1 MLQISHFA
9 VAANKDGL
17 LEIVA
22 VARPT
27 AGDQQSSGAVWVNQ
41 QLTAAVGG
49 ADEWVDRW
57 RSLGSPGGAN
67 ELQGIAMARNP
78 DGSLEAAVSND
89 LTIWYA
95 GQTVPDGDWSAWK
108 AVDNSGLMNPGRPA
122 LAQNT
127 DGRLEMFTF
136 AATGESLAVWH
147 ISQKQPGRGPWT
159 QWRSLGLPAIAGGG
173 LEPPTVAQNKDG
185 RLEVF
190 ITFGQKVWHC
200 WQTSANSEHWMPWAS
215 LDGPLGKDIGKPTV
229 ALDKQGRLWL
239 FVTDFDG
246 AVWSRRQ
253 HGPGQGP
260 WEAWAMLRPATGAFE
275 PSLAVAAGAD
285 GRLVLF
291 ALLGRSGSPQTLE
304 KLEQT
309 ATDGEWAPGDP
320 IQIDLLG
327 TSAAPVV
334 DDPAL
339 VIDGLGRLRLFL
351 RIRGQLGVYSLTQTQ
366 PNSNLWV
373 QAVNNFGAP

>member
-1 MLQISHFA
+1 MVQISDFA

-27 AGDQQSSGAVWVNQ
+27 AGDQQSSGAVWLNQ
-41 QLTAAVGG
+41 QLTAPAGG

-67 ELQGIAMARNP
+67 DLQGIATARNP
-78 DGSLEAAVSND
+78 DGSLAAAVLND

-95 GQTVPDGDWSAWK
+95 GQTVPDGDWSAWD
-108 AVDNSGLMNPGRPA
+108 AVDNSGIVNPGPPA

-127 DGRLEMFTF
+127 DGRLEMFTI
-136 AATGESLAVWH
+136 ALAGERLAVWH
-147 ISQKQPGRGPWT
+147 ISQKQPGHSPWT
-159 QWRSLGLPAIAGGG
+159 QWHSLGFPATSGGG
-173 LEPPTVAQNKDG
+173 IGLPTVARNKDG

-190 ITFGQKVWHC
+190 ITFGDKVWHC

-215 LDGPLGKDIGKPTV
+215 LDGLPGKDIGQPTV

-239 FVTDFDG
+239 FVTDSDG

-260 WEAWAMLRPATGAFE
+260 WGAWAMLRPATGVFE

-285 GRLVLF
+285 ARLVLF
-291 ALLGRSGSPQTLE
+291 ALVRSAGRQTLE

-320 IQIDLLG
+320 IQTDLLG
-327 TSAAPVV
+327 TPTAPVV
-334 DDPAL
+334 DLPAL